1 MRTKAEFL
9 KEKIIITQTPF
20 HSSKI
25 NNSLKRDK
33 NSKQLF
39 TYFNF
44 PPKIPLADNVA
55 SPISNTPN
63 AQVGTRAKKGKTN
76 IRLE

>member
-1 MRTKAEFL
+1 MRTKAEFF

-44 PPKIPLADNVA
+44 PPKKSPLLIMWLLPFQTHPMHKWVLE
-55 SPISNTPN
+55 
-63 AQVGTRAKKGKTN
+63 QKKERQT
-76 IRLE
+76 LD